1 VTAII
6 LAPTPEVRAACD
18 RIDDAIS
25 RALESLGR
33 TITAHQTWGTYES
46 SRDAV
51 ALFKASVRSVESTIA
66 LARTDLVLFPG
77 ALMTARGAFEIS
89 LRAAWLV
96 DCDDPF
102 DRERRWLA
110 HLHNEEN
117 SNGKVAA
124 HLKGAGGDPESFLAM
139 QEQMRTFRA
148 AIEAKF
154 PPGYAVVPKVPNV
167 PEMVR
172 TLHEEPVYIL
182 YCYLS
187 QFIHGARRAAN
198 YYATDGSPRRD
209 AVTPKDWYLPLA
221 VCWISLFRGAR
232 KLLERL
238 DGRPDDFMTIEEST
252 EIEGAIAAVGATA

>member
-1 VTAII
+1 MTAVI
-6 LAPTPEVRAACD
+6 LTPTPEVRSACD
-18 RIDDAIS
+18 RFDDAIC

-33 TITAHQTWGTYES
+33 AIATDPEWGKYES

-51 ALFKASVRSVESTIA
+51 ALFKAAIRSVEATVA
-66 LARTDLVLFPG
+66 LARADLVLFPG
-77 ALMTARGAFEIS
+77 ALMTARGAFEIG

-110 HLHNEEN
+110 HLKNEEG

-124 HLKGAGGDPESFLAM
+124 HLQKAGGDPAAFLDT
-139 QEQMRTFRA
+139 QDQMRSFREA
-148 AIEAKF
+148 VEAKF
-154 PPGYAVVPKVPNV
+154 PPGYAVISKVPNV

-172 TLHEEPVYIL
+172 TLHDERVYIL

-209 AVTPKDWYLPLA
+209 AVKPADWSLPLA
-221 VCWISLFRGAR
+221 VCWISLFRGTR

-238 DGRPDDFMTIEEST
+238 GGRPDDFMTEHEAT
-252 EIEGAIAAVGATA
+252 EIESAVAAIGLT